1 MTGHDMKKLMRH
13 PFFEGINFKTNL
25 QKSTNVK
32 QLLADNEME
41 QISKQIG

>member
-25 QKSTNVK
+25 QKTTNVK

-41 QISKQIG
+41 